1 MNSLHSSHLQPNGY
15 WVVNLFV
22 LLCYCTGALTEYCD
36 EFINDRGLPEDWPC
50 DWNNG
55 VIPYAFNFYSQS
67 PKRLIGLV
75 KKGHEHLEKLSCLKF
90 KEYNPVTLANSPN
103 VTYLY
108 YTYSGVLENCCLDF
122 YTNYIGRRLVLLTP
136 MCTMGL
142 EVAHVT
148 LHGMGLWHRRLKAF
162 SDAQAKAVLFPIDCN
177 NIVDKVHGYEK
188 GRIRIL

>member
-36 EFINDRGLPEDWPC
+36 EFING
-50 DWNNG
+50 
-55 VIPYAFNFYSQS
+55 